1 MLEIK
6 NIKDNVSSLKERV
19 DMIICRSNVKVAKLD
34 NSIYPNSS
42 YQYVLPAVALDE
54 DNAIE
59 YLKYYKRAV
68 FAATEKRLRTIAI
81 EAIDCNDDDLSWSI
95 ILELKKVLEDA
106 LKFNSMKIYFV
117 CKNAHIK
124 EMYDLAIFGESRAI
138 KIELTDALEFN
149 NVILVPT
156 KEKLKKF
163 DKSCKKL
170 KRTEHFTVFF
180 RILWKTLSLGNYHLM
195 EGQANCDYYFLV
207 NMIKP
212 RITFIKDYKGAVV
225 QSIKNVL
232 AAMHTIQQ
240 KNITIPITH
249 FTKNQKENREL
260 VREIIRVVCE
270 TAEKEEF
277 NVKFYCKDKELYDFV
292 ANILSEHGGIT
303 L

>member
-1 MLEIK
+1 MLEFK
-6 NIKDNVSSLKERV
+6 NIKDDIFHLKDKV
-19 DMIICRSNVKVAKLD
+19 DIIVYRTNTKVAKMEPS
-34 NSIYPNSS
+34 NYTGSS
-42 YQYVLPAVALDE
+42 YQYILPDTVLNE

-59 YLKYYKRAV
+59 YLSYYKRAV
-68 FAATEKRLRTIAI
+68 YAAIEKRLRSVAI
-81 EAIDCNDDDLSWSI
+81 EVIDCHDDDLSWSI